1 MCSRLDAA
9 VHPNRDNTVECPCSV
24 RVLLVVVMQDT
35 TVWFLCGMKK
45 IRKWKSN
52 IWMRLERHL
61 CMFSCAFRWQN
72 TAWRSCVAEHSALQL
87 FFAAKECQKSTKE
100 KDQMLMNNKTLANQ
114 IECQSASV
122 NARSNA
128 DKAEMHMPVTVN
140 AFTVVTGEDC

>member
-1 MCSRLDAA
+1 
-9 VHPNRDNTVECPCSV
+9 
-24 RVLLVVVMQDT
+24 MQDT

-45 IRKWKSN
+45 IRKWKSK

-72 TAWRSCVAEHSALQL
+72 TAWQCCVAEHSALQL

-140 AFTVVTGEDC
+140 AFTVVTEDC